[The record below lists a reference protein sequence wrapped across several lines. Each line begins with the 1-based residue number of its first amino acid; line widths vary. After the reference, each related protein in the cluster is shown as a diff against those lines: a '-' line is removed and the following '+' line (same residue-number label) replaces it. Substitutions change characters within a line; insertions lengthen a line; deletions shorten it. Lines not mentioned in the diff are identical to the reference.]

1 MMLQLIVIAIVVTVV
16 AVMWDLY
23 RPAHRD
29 LPLDQFHWSA
39 PLVGRFTSARQRRR
53 A

>member
-1 MMLQLIVIAIVVTVV
+1 MMLQLIVLAIVVTVV

-29 LPLDQFHWSA
+29 LPLSQFHWSA
-39 PLVGRFTSARQRRR
+39 PLFGRFASARARRR

>member
-1 MMLQLIVIAIVVTVV
+1 MMLQLIVLAVVVTV
-16 AVMWDLY
+16 AAIMWDLY

-29 LPLDQFHWSA
+29 LPLSEFHWSA
-39 PLVGRFTSARQRRR
+39 PLVGRFASAWARRR

>member
-1 MMLQLIVIAIVVTVV
+1 MMLELIVIAVVVTVV

-29 LPLDQFHWSA
+29 LPLAQFHWSA
-39 PLVGRFTSARQRRR
+39 PLVGRFASARARRR
-53 A
+53 T